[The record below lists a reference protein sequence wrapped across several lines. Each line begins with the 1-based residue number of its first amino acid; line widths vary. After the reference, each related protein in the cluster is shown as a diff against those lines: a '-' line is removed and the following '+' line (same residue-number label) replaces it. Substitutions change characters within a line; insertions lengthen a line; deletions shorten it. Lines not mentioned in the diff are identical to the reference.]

1 VVADHQGGKDQ
12 GRLIMSNSRRRFL
25 HLAAGAAVLP
35 AISSR
40 GWSQT
45 YPARPVR
52 IVVGLAAGGAT
63 DIVARLIGQW
73 LSERLGQQFV
83 VENRPGANG
92 NIATEAVANASADGY
107 TLLAVSPG
115 AAINGALYDKLNFEF
130 LRDIAP
136 VAGILRVANVMAVS
150 LPLPVKTVPEFIAYA
165 KANPNKINMGSAGIG
180 SSNHLSGELF
190 KLMSGAP
197 MVHVPYR
204 GAAPALTDLI
214 GGQVQVVFSAVP
226 STAEYIKA
234 EKVRA
239 LAVTST
245 SRAEALPNIPTVA
258 EFVPGYEA
266 SNWWGIA
273 APKNTPAEIVN
284 RLNREINAAFADP
297 KMKVRLS
304 ELGGEVLAGPPAA
317 FEKLIADETEKWGR
331 VIRTANIKAN

>member
-1 VVADHQGGKDQ
+1 MV
-12 GRLIMSNSRRRFL
+12 SSRRQFL

-35 AISSR
+35 TISGR
-40 GWSQT
+40 AWSQT

-52 IVVGLAAGGAT
+52 IIVGLAAGGAT

-92 NIATEAVANASADGY
+92 NIATEAVVNASADGY

-115 AAINGALYDKLNFEF
+115 AAINGALYDKLSFEF

-136 VAGILRVANVMAVS
+136 VAGILRVPNVMAVS

-165 KANPNKINMGSAGIG
+165 KANPIKINMASAGIG

-214 GGQVQVVFSAVP
+214 GGQVQVIFSAVP
-226 STAEYIKA
+226 STVEYIKA

-245 SRAEALPNIPTVA
+245 SRSEALPDVPTVA

-266 SNWWGIA
+266 SNWWGIG
-273 APKNTPAEIVN
+273 APKNTPAAIVDRVN
-284 RLNREINAAFADP
+284 QEINAALADP
-297 KMKVRLS
+297 RIKARLAD
-304 ELGGEVLAGPPAA
+304 LGGVALTGSPAD
-317 FEKLIADETEKWGR
+317 FEKLIAAETEKWAK
-331 VIRTANIKAN
+331 VIRFAGIKAE